1 MNAVCYIQ
9 YVWQVGNFIFSYPFN
24 GNLGQDPTDE
34 EIQEIIRAADIDGD
48 STMQNW
54 GYAQPNNAGGVV
66 SADAAASA
74 CDAGLALSVNQ
85 VGPCDATHG
94 RSVF

>member
-34 EIQEIIRAADIDGD
+34 EIQEIIRAADID
-48 STMQNW
+48 
-54 GYAQPNNAGGVV
+54 
-66 SADAAASA
+66 
-74 CDAGLALSVNQ
+74 LSLI
-85 VGPCDATHG
+85 HI
-94 RSVF
+94 